1 MSAPS
6 LSPSPVLP
14 PSRRAVLQE
23 VLGVFLAATVLV
35 AILYRLRSIP
45 FVESNIAVVAAVAFL
60 YLPALLLWRRGFEL
74 EDYGLRF
81 RPLGKGVG
89 LWLLATLLILPV
101 FGVVYDQFVNKLC
114 PQLLAKMVVCP
125 TPMAKTLRLPPKLPL
140 LIVSQVL
147 VVALPEEFFF
157 RGYIQQRLGEVMS
170 GWHAW
175 LLSAAL
181 FALGHYLVTFHP
193 ASLLVFFP
201 GLLFGILRHL
211 SGSVL
216 AGSLFH
222 ATCNVVMEVL
232 HRSLG

>member
-1 MSAPS
+1 MFF
-6 LSPSPVLP
+6 
-14 PSRRAVLQE
+14 
-23 VLGVFLAATVLV
+23 GATALV
-35 AILYRLRSIP
+35 SILYRLRSIP
-45 FVESNIAVVAAVAFL
+45 FVESNIAVAAAVAFL

-74 EDYGLRF
+74 EDYGLRV

-89 LWLLATLLILPV
+89 LWIVASLLVLPA
-101 FGVVYDQFVNKLC
+101 FGIVYDLFVNKLC
-114 PQLLAKMVVCP
+114 PQLLSQLVVCP
-125 TPMAKTLRLPPKLPL
+125 TPIAKTLRLPPKLPL

-157 RGYIQQRLGEVMS
+157 RGYMQQRLGEVMA
-170 GWHAW
+170 GWRAW

-201 GLLFGILRHL
+201 GLLFGVLRIV

-216 AGSLFH
+216 AGVLFH